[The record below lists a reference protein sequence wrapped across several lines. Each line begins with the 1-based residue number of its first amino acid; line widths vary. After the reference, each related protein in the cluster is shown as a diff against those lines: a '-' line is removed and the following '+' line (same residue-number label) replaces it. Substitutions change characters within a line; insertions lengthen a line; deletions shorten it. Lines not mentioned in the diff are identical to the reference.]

1 MAQEAEKPLES
12 VDQENYDNDKAGET
26 KLSKISNGKDEEALL
41 IDKICLNNIINNLKE
56 REKQIILL
64 RYYRGKTQSEVAK
77 MLRCNSSTN
86 IQNRKKNITR
96 NEKTALDTTS
106 RISREGDLDFSMAAT
121 DLKLLEYVQKATYST
136 ASKLYSTSLL
146 EVTVSSTVVE

>member
-96 NEKTALDTTS
+96 NETKD
-106 RISREGDLDFSMAAT
+106 RIYINWICYI
-121 DLKLLEYVQKATYST
+121 KLEYCIKNKFISNIIQYCNI
-136 ASKLYSTSLL
+136 L
-146 EVTVSSTVVE
+146 